1 MAKGKTKSKVKPQA
15 KAKAKIET
23 KAKARIQKK
32 VKATAKTKMK
42 ADAKADAKTK
52 IKVKPKIKSKAKIKT
67 PVQGKAKARVLPK
80 SKPKSSKSGL
90 VKKAATAAAKTNP
103 KTSAPNGKLATLV
116 SKIVPLDDRVLIKPT
131 LTERVTPGGLILPE
145 TSTLEGNLRGAVLAV
160 GRGHQDKKGRVR
172 PLDLRVGDEVLFSEY
187 AGSPVEV
194 SGEKLVILRETDIL
208 GVINR

>member
-1 MAKGKTKSKVKPQA
+1 MAKGKTKTNKSTSKAKVKNQTHLKAKVKIKGKAAKGKATKAKPT
-15 KAKAKIET
+15 KAKAK
-23 KAKARIQKK
+23 
-32 VKATAKTKMK
+32 VKASPK
-42 ADAKADAKTK
+42 A
-52 IKVKPKIKSKAKIKT
+52 KSKALSL
-67 PVQGKAKARVLPK
+67 GA
-80 SKPKSSKSGL
+80 
-90 VKKAATAAAKTNP
+90 VKKKTSKVSTKTSTSKVKTAAAV
-103 KTSAPNGKLATLV
+103 SGKHSDSKSLLALV

>member
-1 MAKGKTKSKVKPQA
+1 M
-15 KAKAKIET
+15 
-23 KAKARIQKK
+23 
-32 VKATAKTKMK
+32 
-42 ADAKADAKTK
+42 
-52 IKVKPKIKSKAKIKT
+52 
-67 PVQGKAKARVLPK
+67 
-80 SKPKSSKSGL
+80 
-90 VKKAATAAAKTNP
+90 
-103 KTSAPNGKLATLV
+103 
-116 SKIVPLDDRVLIKPT
+116 SKIVPLDDRVLIKPA